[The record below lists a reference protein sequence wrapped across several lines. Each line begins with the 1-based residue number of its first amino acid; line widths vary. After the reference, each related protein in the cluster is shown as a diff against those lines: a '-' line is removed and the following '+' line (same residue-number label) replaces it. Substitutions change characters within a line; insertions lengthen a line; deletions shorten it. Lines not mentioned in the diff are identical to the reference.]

1 MRIADIDDTNAV
13 DNGNTFAV
21 TSIPGV
27 DFKLTTDQPDRTWY
41 VTSKTSTQQTYGND
55 YTFDQASFRLCPTLT
70 PSLSSCGGPQVVLQR
85 GELRAGDHP
94 GRRGEQAGR
103 CTGLLHLRLALLR
116 QPLHR

>member
-41 VTSKTSTQQTYGND
+41 VISEATHTADLVTAIPPKRP
-55 YTFDQASFRLCPTLT
+55 ASA
-70 PSLSSCGGPQVVLQR
+70 SV
-85 GELRAGDHP
+85 
-94 GRRGEQAGR
+94 
-103 CTGLLHLRLALLR
+103 
-116 QPLHR
+116 